1 MKISG
6 FTFLRNAFLNNYSFL
21 ASIKSILPIVDEFI
35 VVVCDSED
43 GTLELVKTINDSK
56 IKIVQAPFVSSED
69 GIVRKLEL

>member
-1 MKISG
+1 
-6 FTFLRNAFLNNYSFL
+6 L

-56 IKIVQAPFVSSED
+56 IKIVQAPFVF
-69 GIVRKLEL
+69 K